1 MMKINY
7 NRLNDYPNILDLK
20 MDDFEYSKTVT
31 VEDGVYIDFDN
42 KGLPVAIEMISAS
55 KKFQLLERQC
65 KGVEMEG
72 KIVITRKWISIV
84 IKVPQYS
91 RIYEKETQNAYGI
104 SRGEFEFEIGSDST
118 FPD

>member
-1 MMKINY
+1 MKVSY

-20 MDDFEYSKTVT
+20 MDNFEYSKTVT

-42 KGLPVAIEMISAS
+42 RGMPVAIEMISAS
-55 KKFQLLERQC
+55 KRFQLLEKQFN
-65 KGVEMEG
+65 GVEMEG
-72 KIVITRKWISIV
+72 KIVITKKWISLV

-91 RIYEKETQNAYGI
+91 RIYENETRNTYGI

-118 FPD
+118 SSD

>member
-42 KGLPVAIEMISAS
+42 RGRPAAIEMICL
-55 KKFQLLERQC
+55 Q
-65 KGVEMEG
+65 
-72 KIVITRKWISIV
+72 
-84 IKVPQYS
+84 
-91 RIYEKETQNAYGI
+91 
-104 SRGEFEFEIGSDST
+104 
-118 FPD
+118 